1 MTLSIWRHFGY
12 CGLLWAEKRSSRCDG
27 QEQTLMAP
35 HEQTRHP
42 FGRRTVCQAHV
53 LALLEQHCECDL
65 CFQSSKSGADAE
77 VGSLAE
83 SQMRA
88 KIWPSDVQDVRIRE
102 GGRI

>member
-1 MTLSIWRHFGY
+1 
-12 CGLLWAEKRSSRCDG
+12 
-27 QEQTLMAP
+27 MAP
-35 HEQTRHP
+35 HEQARHP

-88 KIWPSDVQDVRIRE
+88 KIWPSDVRTVRIRE
-102 GGRI
+102 GGWIAIGGAPQEDEMASRRKWDAA